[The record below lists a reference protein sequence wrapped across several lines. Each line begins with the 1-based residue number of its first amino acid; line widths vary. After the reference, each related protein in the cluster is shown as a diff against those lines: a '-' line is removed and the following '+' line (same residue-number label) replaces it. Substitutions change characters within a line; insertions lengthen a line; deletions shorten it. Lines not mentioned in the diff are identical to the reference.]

1 VDEAGVEA
9 GRGVEDEGAGA
20 AEEEGGVVG
29 SVRVT
34 PTEAQS

>member
-9 GRGVEDEGAGA
+9 GRDVEDGETGA
-20 AEEEGGVVG
+20 AVEEEKVVG